1 MRAAREGL
9 QFSLRA
15 VENQT
20 GISNAYLSQIE
31 SDKIKQPSPNM
42 LYKLCEVYD
51 LSYSEVMEL
60 AGYPV
65 PGEQPTE
72 QQEMPRTSSL
82 GPITE
87 EEQEALTEYL
97 AFLRSKKSKK
107 DR

>member
-1 MRAAREGL
+1 MRTAREQQHL
-9 QFSLRA
+9 SLRA

-31 SDKIKQPSPNM
+31 SDKIKQPSPNI
-42 LYKLCEVYD
+42 LYKLCEVYN
-51 LSYSEVMEL
+51 LSYSDVMEL

-65 PGEQPTE
+65 PGDQSSDQEGMTPTF
-72 QQEMPRTSSL
+72 SL

-97 AFLRSKKSKK
+97 AFLRSKKSRKGH
-107 DR
+107 